1 MIGEARRAGQCPGV
15 AGFLSAEVE
24 RIPLADEAVDCVILR
39 RLLHHIRE
47 PGVRQ
52 AILREAARVT
62 RHKVLVSFHHPLS
75 FTYLR
80 KLCQRIL
87 SGRSRGAGVVSH
99 WRLKHEAQQCGL
111 RMVDTRSFKKYASM
125 NWFACLVKT
134 AP

>member
-1 MIGEARRAGQCPGV
+1 METLVG
-15 AGFLSAEVE
+15 
-24 RIPLADEAVDCVILR
+24 PLKSGDTALAQAYEQLFQQAQT
-39 RLLHHIRE
+39 RLLPITHT
-47 PGVRQ
+47 
-52 AILREAARVT
+52 ILREAARVT

-99 WRLKHEAQQCGL
+99 WRLKREAQQCGL
-111 RMVDTRSFKKYASM
+111 RMVDTRSFKKYASI
-125 NWFACLVKT
+125 NWFACLEKT